1 MHLYNIINDTQRKCV
16 CFKYHTALAYRSIHS
31 QKVQRNFGC
40 NISAY
45 CSLNE
50 LSIKAY
56 SLLKEDTTD
65 DLVVNKEIAP
75 VGKDEVSMI
84 LLNSRNIELI
94 QM

>member
-1 MHLYNIINDTQRKCV
+1 M
-16 CFKYHTALAYRSIHS
+16 
-31 QKVQRNFGC
+31 
-40 NISAY
+40 
-45 CSLNE
+45 NE